1 MFIRESEDKKK
12 LYFFEKGE
20 DKPHG
25 YCPYVEVEDYIFTIP
40 ENLKRDVVKML
51 VNNGKHTRRFDLS
64 PSDVSDLRTLMAAL
78 ANNMCCVESEFQLL
92 VQKRIL
98 FQMNYKI
105 EKDFIQYQHKNL
117 GFLEFRNQPLF
128 FAEETC
134 IDSSE
139 TKSKCSR
146 ENVGAFTGGDEQV
159 YHKMLEDYVYPSNE
173 LSLAFVIGLSA
184 ITSGRLHKK
193 GGIGCPI
200 YVFSGKSSTGKTLA
214 ASLAISAFMS
224 CDPEESVLM
233 TKLNST
239 QLGLTA
245 QLQNLSSLPVC
256 FDDARNNF
264 RGNILDEIY
273 TLATGTPRARSNVNN
288 ESKIGAG
295 WRCSI
300 IMTAETSILEEGD
313 RFSGHDVRLIDLNSI
328 QWTKSAE
335 ECDNIRDI
343 IDEHFGWVGFKL
355 GEYVCTKSFNEIYS
369 DFKECRNHIQG
380 LMTTSDNLSGRV
392 ANKYATIYLAGKY
405 YNELFG
411 EKLRLDDIMNLVIA
425 NETKLVRQRDVVL
438 DCYQSV
444 YDFYKLHQ
452 NQFTG
457 NTGEN
462 YHGVIYG
469 RTQFKTEGIIVSI
482 TNTTLKDIMIRNG
495 FPQYKNYFSEW
506 EKRGFAKII
515 STNSANLGR
524 HVDFYFRDNV
534 AYVQSDFPEN
544 AKSVK
549 SDAEIIK
556 ELKREIQS
564 QHSTILSQERTIN
577 EQSNKIA
584 QLIKEEEDRAINE
597 LLSED

>member
-1 MFIRESEDKKK
+1 MYIEERDDLNK
-12 LYFFEKGE
+12 LFFWEKGE
-20 DKPHG
+20 EKSRG
-25 YCPYVEVEDYIFTIP
+25 YCPYVKVEDYIFTIP
-40 ENLKRDVVKML
+40 ENLKRDVVKMI
-51 VNNGKHTRRFDLS
+51 VKNGKHTRRFDLS

-78 ANNMCCVESEFQLL
+78 ACNMCCVESEFQLL
-92 VQKRIL
+92 VQKRLL
-98 FQMNYKI
+98 FQMNYRI
-105 EKDFIQYQHKNL
+105 EKDLIQYEHKNL
-117 GFLEFRNQPLF
+117 GFLEFRDQPLF
-128 FAEETC
+128 FSDKTC
-134 IDSSE
+134 IDGTNYSFC
-139 TKSKCSR
+139 TR
-146 ENVGAFTGGDEQV
+146 ENVGAFTGGDANV
-159 YHKMLEDYVYPSNE
+159 YHQMLEDYVYPSNE

-184 ITSGRLHKK
+184 ITSGRLSKK

-245 QLQNLSSLPVC
+245 QLQNISCLPVC

-273 TLATGTPRARSNVNN
+273 TLATGTPRAKSNVNN

-300 IMTAETSILEEGD
+300 IMTAETSILDEGD

-335 ECDNIRDI
+335 ECDDIRDI

-355 GEYVCTKSFNEIYS
+355 GEYVCTKSFNQIYS
-369 DFKECRNHIQG
+369 DFKECKKHIQG
-380 LMTTSDNLSGRV
+380 LMTASDNLSGRV

-462 YHGVIYG
+462 YHGIVYG
-469 RTQFKTEGIIVSI
+469 RAQIKEEGTIVSI
-482 TNTTLKDIMIRNG
+482 SNTILRDIMIRNG
-495 FPQYKNYFSEW
+495 FPQYRNYFPDW
-506 EKRGFAKII
+506 EKRGFARII

-534 AYVQSDFPEN
+534 AYGQSDFPEN
-544 AKSVK
+544 AKPVK

-556 ELKREIQS
+556 ELRQQVQS
-564 QHSTILSQERTIN
+564 QHSTILSQELKID
-577 EQSNKIA
+577 EQSKKIA
-584 QLIKEEEDRAINE
+584 EFEKVEEDRAIEEMFDKN
-597 LLSED
+597 